1 MVQFFMGFF
10 VWWGVIGD
18 VDGKV
23 EASAKSPEVI
33 SNHCTYPGGVWIVAL
48 NISEIKDVYP
58 NVV

>member
-1 MVQFFMGFF
+1 MGFF

>member
-1 MVQFFMGFF
+1 MVQSF
-10 VWWGVIGD
+10 WEEGVIGD

-23 EASAKSPEVI
+23 KASAKSAEVK
-33 SNHCTYPGGVWIVAL
+33 SSHYMYSGGVWIVAL